1 MSEEGTCTRCRAQLA
16 AGQEYCLE
24 CGLRRV
30 TSRQPVH
37 WAWPVLAAALVAAG
51 GAAAAVA
58 TATDDPGPATI
69 VALQPLRPASP
80 QPTPGKAT
88 IRSWP
93 RRNGYT
99 IVLSVVPAATGTETA
114 RDRAAA
120 AAAAG
125 LPDVGILSSSRYSS
139 LHPGYWIVF
148 TGVYRTLDEA
158 LAALPRAVRHT
169 RTAYAQQITH

>member
-1 MSEEGTCTRCRAQLA
+1 MTGEGTCARCGAPLA
-16 AGQEYCLE
+16 PRQEYCLE

-30 TSRQPVH
+30 VERRPVH
-37 WAWPVLAAALVAAG
+37 WAWPTLAAALVATG
-51 GAAAAVA
+51 GAAAAIA
-58 TATDDPGPATI
+58 TAADDPPPATI
-69 VALQPLRPASP
+69 VALTPLRPAAP
-80 QPTPGKAT
+80 QPVPGRSQ

-93 RRNGYT
+93 PRNGYT
-99 IVLSVVPAATGTETA
+99 VVLSVVPSSTGPDAART
-114 RDRAAA
+114 RAAA

-148 TGVYRTLDEA
+148 SGVYRTLDEA

-169 RTAYAQQITH
+169 RTAYAQQITR